1 MDRLRELG
9 RSPLAIAMAVGAV
22 LLGLIT
28 LLSAVGSRRTVASHP
43 VGALE
48 PTTQGYQGL
57 IGTSAVPANVKYV
70 AVLNVPLLTGERVER
85 EMIERRAVPEVV
97 REFPTLR
104 SDEIKDPAANPL
116 DGYYEQEED
125 AVGKFALVD
134 LQAGM
139 PLGPRTVAGESPL
152 ADPLDR
158 LRPDRFTVPMAKEP
172 TLYPLM
178 RPGDRVD
185 VFLVVPG
192 ELSRRTLYN
201 VRVVAVNNYLARDS
215 GLLDKRA
222 ESENFGSR
230 QQAAQSRRRRILAE
244 QERMNRQ
251 GGATKAGTPAAA
263 GKSAQPD
270 SKAGAADSKS
280 GQADA
285 KSGPADAK
293 SGPADAKSGPADA
306 TKGEPTKA
314 TESAPASSPPSST
327 ATKPGE
333 PGKGVSPKAGALQNL
348 DEKGGNVAKA
358 GKEFDGR
365 AVTLQV
371 SPQEALLL
379 SLAMCTPNMEIE
391 FSLRPRPR

>member
-9 RSPLAIAMAVGAV
+9 RNPLVMAVAIGAL
-22 LLGLIT
+22 LLGLVT
-28 LLSAVGSRRTVASHP
+28 LLSAVGSRRTIASHP
-43 VGALE
+43 VGTVE

-57 IGTSAVPANVKYV
+57 IGTSVLPANVNYV

-97 REFPTLR
+97 REFPTLVPER
-104 SDEIKDPAANPL
+104 AEGSTANPL
-116 DGYYEQEED
+116 EGYYDQEEF
-125 AVGKFALVD
+125 AVGKFALLD

-139 PLGPRTVAGESPL
+139 PLGPRTVASESPL

-158 LRPDRFTVPMAKEP
+158 MRPDRFTVPMATEP

-192 ELSRRTLYN
+192 KLSRRTLHN
-201 VRVVAVNNYLARDS
+201 VRVVAVNNYLAKGS

-222 ESENFGSR
+222 EKDNFGSR
-230 QQAAQSRRRRILAE
+230 EQAAQSRRRRILAE

-251 GGATKAGTPAAA
+251 GGGAQSGATPAKAGQPENKTAPPDGKAGQADTKA
-263 GKSAQPD
+263 
-270 SKAGAADSKS
+270 

-285 KSGPADAK
+285 KSNQADAK
-293 SGPADAKSGPADA
+293 AGGADA

-314 TESAPASSPPSST
+314 AESAPTSTPPSST
-327 ATKPGE
+327 PAKPGE